1 MAAFRFSR
9 TPIDVPSL
17 RAELAD
23 PTCGGYTSFEGLV
36 RNHNEGLS
44 VRHLEY
50 EAFEPLAVKE
60 GERIVAEAIKRFGIE
75 RAACVHRIGD
85 LAIGEMAVW
94 VGASARHRD
103 EAFRACR
110 YIIDEVKH
118 RVPIWKKEHYENG
131 DSGWVNCERC
141 AAPGVESSNHTHDP
155 IHAAATHAAHEQDHA
170 HSHAHGHGHSHERG
184 HAHDHDPSHAHAHT
198 HGHADHSHELGR
210 DAHAHE
216 HTHPS
221 APISSPRTTAAPDY
235 SRQMAL
241 KEVGARGQ
249 GKLRASRVLVVGCGG
264 LGVPVISY
272 LAGAGV
278 GQLGLV
284 DGDRLEASN
293 LHRQTM
299 YALADVGNLKADLS
313 AARVKALNPEVETRI
328 HPVRLDATNA
338 LEIVSQYDLIID
350 CTDNF
355 STKFLLNDVC
365 VQQRLPVI
373 FSSVYQYEGQIQVVR
388 PDRDGSCL
396 RCIWPEATR
405 DGIVGNC
412 AEAGVLGPVPGTFGS
427 LQAFEA
433 LKLLLDLPG
442 QLGQELLVL
451 DLLTMSIS
459 RVRTK
464 RAATCP
470 DHARSALARA
480 QSQAKHQTQPQE
492 QTQPDALPLEVDFA
506 SLEQARA
513 SGFEIV
519 DIREPHELAKTPTPA
534 QNARHLPM
542 AALLH
547 GNPPF
552 EPEGKTLLVCATG
565 RRSLAATQELRSRG
579 ITSVTSLRG
588 GLAILNQRV
597 PA

>member
-1 MAAFRFSR
+1 MATFRFSR
-9 TPIDVPSL
+9 TPIEVASS

-23 PTCGGYTSFEGLV
+23 PACGGYTSFEGLV
-36 RNHNEGLS
+36 RNHNEGMS

-60 GERIVAEAIKRFGIE
+60 GERIVAEAVERFGIE

-141 AAPGVESSNHTHDP
+141 AAPSAEAAE
-155 IHAAATHAAHEQDHA
+155 HAHGDIHAAHE
-170 HSHAHGHGHSHERG
+170 
-184 HAHDHDPSHAHAHT
+184 HDHVPSHAH
-198 HGHADHSHELGR
+198 S
-210 DAHAHE
+210 
-216 HTHPS
+216 
-221 APISSPRTTAAPDY
+221 PDY

-272 LAGAGV
+272 LAGAGI

-299 YALADVGNLKADLS
+299 YALADVGNLKADL
-313 AARVKALNPEVETRI
+313 AGARVKALNPEVATRI
-328 HPVRLDATNA
+328 HALRLDATNA
-338 LEIVSQYDLIID
+338 PDIVSQYDLVID

-373 FSSVYQYEGQIQVVR
+373 FSSVYQYEGQLQVVR

-451 DLLTMSIS
+451 DLLTLSIS

-470 DHARSALARA
+470 DHARTALARA
-480 QSQAKHQTQPQE
+480 QSAAKHQTRSPG
-492 QTQPDALPLEVDFA
+492 QTRADDLPLEVDFN
-506 SLEQARA
+506 SLEEAQAA
-513 SGFEIV
+513 GFQLV

-534 QNARHLPM
+534 PNARHLPM

-547 GNPPF
+547 GTPPF
-552 EPEGKTLLVCATG
+552 TPENKTLLICASG

-579 ITSVTSLRG
+579 ITTVTSLRG
-588 GLAILNQRV
+588 GLATLNQRI

>member
-9 TPIDVPSL
+9 IPIDVASL

-36 RNHNEGLS
+36 RNHNEGMS

-60 GERIVAEAIKRFGIE
+60 GERIVAAAIERFGIE

-141 AAPGVESSNHTHDP
+141 AAPS
-155 IHAAATHAAHEQDHA
+155 AAHEHDHTHSHGHVHE
-170 HSHAHGHGHSHERG
+170 HSHADR
-184 HAHDHDPSHAHAHT
+184 A
-198 HGHADHSHELGR
+198 
-210 DAHAHE
+210 
-216 HTHPS
+216 
-221 APISSPRTTAAPDY
+221 APAPDY

-249 GKLRASRVLVVGCGG
+249 AKLRASRVLVVGCGG

-299 YALADVGNLKADLS
+299 YALADVGNLKADLA

-328 HPVRLDATNA
+328 HAVRLDAANA
-338 LEIVSQYDLIID
+338 PDIVSQYDLVID

-373 FSSVYQYEGQIQVVR
+373 FASVYQYEGQIQVVR

-396 RCIWPEATR
+396 RCIWPEGTR

-451 DLLTMSIS
+451 DLLTLSIS

-480 QSQAKHQTQPQE
+480 PAAQARADE
-492 QTQPDALPLEVDFA
+492 LPLEVDFA
-506 SLEQARA
+506 SLEEAQAA
-513 SGFEIV
+513 GFKIV
-519 DIREPHELAKTPTPA
+519 DIREPHELAKSPTPA
-534 QNARHLPM
+534 KNARHLPM

-547 GNPPF
+547 GKPPF
-552 EPEGKTLLVCATG
+552 NPEGKTLLVCASG

-579 ITSVTSLRG
+579 ITSITSLRG
-588 GLAILNQRV
+588 GLATLNQRA

>member
-1 MAAFRFSR
+1 MTTFRFSR
-9 TPIDVPSL
+9 TPIDVTSL

-44 VRHLEY
+44 VGHLEY

-60 GERIVAEAIKRFGIE
+60 GERIVAEAIERFGIE
-75 RAACVHRIGD
+75 RAACVHRVGD

-141 AAPGVESSNHTHDP
+141 AAPSADADTHAHGDTQGAHTHANSHS
-155 IHAAATHAAHEQDHA
+155 HANSHTHA
-170 HSHAHGHGHSHERG
+170 HSH
-184 HAHDHDPSHAHAHT
+184 SHAHPQSHE
-198 HGHADHSHELGR
+198 HGHNATAASESPRVG
-210 DAHAHE
+210 
-216 HTHPS
+216 PQSFSPMS
-221 APISSPRTTAAPDY
+221 APRAPLASDY

-272 LAGAGV
+272 LAGAGI
-278 GQLGLV
+278 GCLGLV

-299 YALADVGNLKADLS
+299 YALADVGNLKADLA

-328 HPVRLDATNA
+328 HAVRLDATNA
-338 LEIVSQYDLIID
+338 PDIVSQYDLVID

-365 VQQRLPVI
+365 VQQRRPVI

-451 DLLTMSIS
+451 DLLTMSTS

-480 QSQAKHQTQPQE
+480 QSEATNRRS
-492 QTQPDALPLEVDFA
+492 TVQPDELPLEIEFG
-506 SLEQARA
+506 SLQAA
-513 SGFEIV
+513 QEAGFQII
-519 DIREPHELAKTPTPA
+519 DIREPHELAKIPTPA
-534 QNARHLPM
+534 KNTRHIPM
-542 AALLH
+542 AGLLH
-547 GNPPF
+547 GTPPF
-552 EPEGKTLLVCATG
+552 KPEGKTLLLCASG
-565 RRSLAATQELRSRG
+565 KRSLAATQELRSRG
-579 ITSVTSLRG
+579 LTSITSLRG
-588 GLAILNQRV
+588 GLATLNKRV

>member
-1 MAAFRFSR
+1 MAKFRFSR
-9 TPIDVPSL
+9 TAIDVPSV

-23 PTCGGYTSFEGLV
+23 PACGGYTSFEGLV

-60 GERIVAEAIKRFGIE
+60 GERIIAEAIERFGIE
-75 RAACVHRIGD
+75 HAACVHRIGD
-85 LAIGEMAVW
+85 LAIGDTAVY

-141 AAPGVESSNHTHDP
+141 AVPTQDLGQVAIHGHDHASEHSDAHQHTG
-155 IHAAATHAAHEQDHA
+155 AAAHGHDHA
-170 HSHAHGHGHSHERG
+170 HQHQHAGAHSQAHEHSAAAHGHGHQHP
-184 HAHDHDPSHAHAHT
+184 AATAQAPS
-198 HGHADHSHELGR
+198 
-210 DAHAHE
+210 
-216 HTHPS
+216 
-221 APISSPRTTAAPDY
+221 PIPDY

-241 KEVGARGQ
+241 KEVGPQGQ

-272 LAGAGV
+272 LAGAGI
-278 GQLGLV
+278 GRLGLV
-284 DGDRLEASN
+284 DGDRLEPSN

-299 YALADVGNLKADLS
+299 YALADVGKLKAEL
-313 AARVKALNPEVETRI
+313 ATARVRALNPDVDVRT
-328 HPVRLDATNA
+328 HPVRLDATTA
-338 LEIVSQYDLIID
+338 PEMIGQYDLIID

-365 VQQRLPVI
+365 VQKRVPVI

-388 PDRDGSCL
+388 PDKDGACL
-396 RCIWPEATR
+396 RCVWPEATR

-433 LKLLLDLPG
+433 LKLLLGLPG
-442 QLGQELLVL
+442 QLGEEVLVL

-459 RVRTK
+459 RVRAK
-464 RAATCP
+464 RAAAHP
-470 DHARSALARA
+470 GHAQTSPARTLTQA
-480 QSQAKHQTQPQE
+480 QADT
-492 QTQPDALPLEVDFA
+492 TPLEVDFA
-506 SLEQARA
+506 SLDEARA
-513 SGFEIV
+513 AGFEII
-519 DIREPHELAKTPTPA
+519 DIREPQELEEIPTPTR
-534 QNARHLPM
+534 NARHIPM
-542 AALLH
+542 AQLLH
-547 GNPPF
+547 GNPAFTPN
-552 EPEGKTLLVCATG
+552 GKTLLVCASG
-565 RRSLAATQELRSRG
+565 RRSLAATEELRSRG
-579 ITSVTSLRG
+579 VNAIYSLRG
-588 GLAILNQRV
+588 GVTKLNRHV
-597 PA
+597 AA

>member
-1 MAAFRFSR
+1 MTAFRFSR
-9 TPIDVPSL
+9 TPIDVTSL
-17 RAELAD
+17 RVELAD

-36 RNHNEGLS
+36 RNHNEGMS

-141 AAPGVESSNHTHDP
+141 AAPGAEASKDSHS
-155 IHAAATHAAHEQDHA
+155 HAHDHA
-170 HSHAHGHGHSHERG
+170 HSHE
-184 HAHDHDPSHAHAHT
+184 P
-198 HGHADHSHELGR
+198 
-210 DAHAHE
+210 
-216 HTHPS
+216 
-221 APISSPRTTAAPDY
+221 APDY

-249 GKLRASRVLVVGCGG
+249 GKLRASHVLVVGCGG
-264 LGVPVISY
+264 LGAPVISY
-272 LAGAGV
+272 LAGAGI

-293 LHRQTM
+293 LHRQTI
-299 YALADVGNLKADLS
+299 YALADVGNLKAAL
-313 AARVKALNPEVETRI
+313 AASRVKALNPEVETRI
-328 HPVRLDATNA
+328 HAVRLEATNA
-338 LEIVSQYDLIID
+338 PDIVSQYDLVID

-365 VQQRLPVI
+365 VQQRRPII
-373 FSSVYQYEGQIQVVR
+373 FSSVYQYEGQLQVVR
-388 PDRDGSCL
+388 PDRDGPCL

-412 AEAGVLGPVPGTFGS
+412 SEAGVLGPVPGTFGS

-442 QLGQELLVL
+442 QLNQELLVL

-459 RVRTK
+459 RVRTN

-470 DHARSALARA
+470 DHARIALARA
-480 QSQAKHQTQPQE
+480 QLQAGNQTQPAGQARADE
-492 QTQPDALPLEVDFA
+492 LPLEVDFA
-506 SLEQARA
+506 SLEEAQTA
-513 SGFEIV
+513 GFRII

-547 GNPPF
+547 GTPPF
-552 EPEGKTLLVCATG
+552 NPEGKALLVCATG

-588 GLAILNQRV
+588 GLATLNQHT